1 MYLKSKLKKL
11 IPILL
16 LSVYLISF
24 QEFRQVFKLPV
35 LIEHFVNHQ
44 LINKDYTLM
53 GFFEHHYLDK
63 NLDNDY
69 EQDKKLPFRTYDFST
84 VSSPLVFTFQGIE
97 DFIPK
102 KPKIVIFEKKAHY
115 FYKKDF
121 ISEFHYSI
129 FQPPEFLM

>member
-1 MYLKSKLKKL
+1 
-11 IPILL
+11 
-16 LSVYLISF
+16 
-24 QEFRQVFKLPV
+24 
-35 LIEHFVNHQ
+35 
-44 LINKDYTLM
+44 M

-115 FYKKDF
+115 FYKKRF
-121 ISEFHYSI
+121 YIRVSLLYFSATRI
-129 FQPPEFLM
+129 FNVKQ